1 MKNFELFESQN
12 RIKKIENLGDPL
24 KNLQE
29 LVDFEIFREELES
42 MSRSGTEKG
51 AVPLRSCDDV

>member
-51 AVPLRSCDDV
+51 AVPLTIL